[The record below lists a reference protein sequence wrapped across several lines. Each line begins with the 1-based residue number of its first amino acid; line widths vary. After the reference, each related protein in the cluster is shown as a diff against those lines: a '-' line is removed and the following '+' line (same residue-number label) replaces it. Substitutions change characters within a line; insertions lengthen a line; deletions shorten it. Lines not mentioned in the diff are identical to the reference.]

1 MARGRGDG
9 VRRGA
14 AKQGSSLGRG
24 SRLALLERCRG
35 ARCDAAGTQRRKK
48 IERRCARSVTTR
60 MRLRCMT
67 RRPAVSGQGSAE
79 LSGCSSHR
87 RLRKQYSSDIDA
99 VRLLSS
105 NAVQRRALM
114 HSTREH
120 GAGNTLASACCL
132 LLVPVR

>member
-1 MARGRGDG
+1 MDEPHRGDG

-67 RRPAVSGQGSAE
+67 RRRTVSAQR
-79 LSGCSSHR
+79 LSQVQAHTASSTAAIASVATR
-87 RLRKQYSSDIDA
+87 SQRSIP
-99 VRLLSS
+99 VRLPNLMR
-105 NAVQRRALM
+105 NA
-114 HSTREH
+114 
-120 GAGNTLASACCL
+120 
-132 LLVPVR
+132 